1 MKKSQLLKLSL
12 TAILAL
18 AICVPGFS
26 YKVGGKDL
34 VKNGEGPRSKWM
46 MKVYWATLWVP
57 QELKG
62 AGDTQIID
70 ADQPMAM
77 DLYITS
83 GMITKDKLVNAIVE
97 GLDQSAKAGYPTSD
111 KQAFMN
117 LFNNVVV
124 AEGDTYSQRYE
135 PGKGLSVV
143 YSTKA
148 GQSKVLGIIK
158 GIQFKK
164 AFFGIYLSSKPANE
178 TLKNKLLGK

>member
-1 MKKSQLLKLSL
+1 MKKGQILKLSL
-12 TAILAL
+12 AAIMAL

-34 VKNGEGPRSKWM
+34 VKNGEGPRSKFM
-46 MKVYWATLWVP
+46 MKVYWASLWVP

-62 AGDTQIID
+62 GGDTQIID
-70 ADQPMAM
+70 ADQPMAI

-83 GMITKDKLVNAIVE
+83 GMITKDKLVGAIVE
-97 GLDQSAKAGYPTSD
+97 GLDNSAKAGYATSD
-111 KQAFMN
+111 KQTFVNM
-117 LFNNVVV
+117 FNDVVV
-124 AEGDTYSQRYE
+124 AEKDTYSMRYE

-143 YSTKA
+143 YTVNG
-148 GQSKVLGIIK
+148 GQSKVLGTIK

-164 AFFGIYLSSKPANE
+164 AFFGIYLSSKPAND